1 MDINKILE
9 GSLDDIAD
17 NIFNETKNTADKAK
31 AIQKQRIGENVQ
43 YVIAALKKIE
53 TDMRGEYSEVANK
66 LYERIVSIKNG
77 QDGRNGADGRAGKDG
92 RAGRDGLAG
101 SKGADGLPGRDGLDG
116 VDGVSVTDAN
126 IDFDGS
132 LIITLSNGRVIN
144 VGEVVSQ
151 DLADKI
157 QVIST
162 MSTNTAIAAI
172 TGGTIDG
179 TVIGGTTPAAG
190 TFTTLSATGNT
201 TITST
206 EATLVLAT
214 TGQQTYQLISGGGG
228 NLASGYFGIRNAGTA
243 AIPFYIHPS
252 AGANTV
258 FISTTGL
265 AITGALSTTG
275 KANINGA
282 AAFTGTQLNVSNGA
296 SARTG
301 ITLSDG
307 NTASGMLFAGNS
319 LPFVIATD
327 TASVQVKI
335 GASVGTD
342 SGTVITTTSA
352 TGLAVTGTL
361 SATGAISGTA
371 ATTFSL
377 NNAGGGAI
385 DNVQQNLFLQTPSG
399 TSFIFRDGSPGYA
412 TRATLSSTG
421 LAVTGTLS
429 ATGVATFAAGT
440 FALPS
445 ITTSGDPNTGI
456 YFPAADTIAFTE
468 GGAEAMRIDSSGNVG
483 IGAASPGNKL
493 YVVGG
498 NAGNLMIDNGGQQY
512 TQIVLQR
519 NATANT
525 GGDILID
532 GTNALM
538 SMRMLAVGALTFDT
552 SATPGSATERMRI
565 NSSGNVGIGTAS
577 PSASAILDAQSTTK
591 GVRMPNMTTTQKNA
605 IATPAA
611 GLMVYDT
618 TLAKLC
624 VYTTAWETITSI

>member
-116 VDGVSVTDAN
+116 VDGVSVMDAN

-179 TVIGGTTPAAG
+179 AVIGGTTPAAG
-190 TFTTLSATGNT
+190 TFTTLSASSGINSTSIGSTTPAAGAFTTVTATGKTGIALTNNSVGITEVQIGNT
-201 TITST
+201 VGSADTD
-206 EATLVLAT
+206 
-214 TGQQTYQLISGGGG
+214 GSGVGF
-228 NLASGYFGIRNAGTA
+228 YFSGIRLGGIRLVSSGVAPKTIITA
-243 AIPFYIHPS
+243 WS
-252 AGANTV
+252 
-258 FISTTGL
+258 
-265 AITGALSTTG
+265 
-275 KANINGA
+275 GA
-282 AAFTGTQLNVSNGA
+282 AEVTVA
-296 SARTG
+296 S
-301 ITLSDG
+301 IT
-307 NTASGMLFAGNS
+307 
-319 LPFVIATD
+319 
-327 TASVQVKI
+327 
-335 GASVGTD
+335 
-342 SGTVITTTSA
+342 
-352 TGLAVTGTL
+352 
-361 SATGAISGTA
+361 
-371 ATTFSL
+371 
-377 NNAGGGAI
+377 
-385 DNVQQNLFLQTPSG
+385 
-399 TSFIFRDGSPGYA
+399 
-412 TRATLSSTG
+412 STG

-445 ITTSGDPNTGI
+445 ITTSGDPNTGV
-456 YFPAADTIAFTE
+456 YFPAADTVGITAGGTQRGEFSSAGLAVTGALSATTNIGVGTTAPSIPGPYNSVVDIRGTAADQNW
-468 GGAEAMRIDSSGNVG
+468 GGALRLASNNGTTTNSYFLATTSGLFIYNTIAHPITFGTSNTERMRIDSSGNVG
-483 IGAASPGNKL
+483 IG
-493 YVVGG
+493 
-498 NAGNLMIDNGGQQY
+498 
-512 TQIVLQR
+512 
-519 NATANT
+519 
-525 GGDILID
+525 
-532 GTNALM
+532 
-538 SMRMLAVGALTFDT
+538 
-552 SATPGSATERMRI
+552 
-565 NSSGNVGIGTAS
+565 TAS
-577 PSASAILDAQSTTK
+577 PNASAILDAQSTTK

-605 IATPAA
+605 IASPAA